1 MRIEGIVPFLKDG
14 TIMFDT
20 YKKKQN
26 SMYAR
31 GIEQICTFTGEGEEE
46 DDVPDALEMAFRI
59 AKAPAYRMITKS
71 TRR

>member
-1 MRIEGIVPFLKDG
+1 MRIEGIIPFIKDG
-14 TIMFDT
+14 TIMFDMT
-20 YKKKQN
+20 KKKAN

-31 GIEQICTFTGEGEEE
+31 GIEQICTFTGEGDEE

-59 AKAPAYRMITKS
+59 AKAPSYRMITKP